1 MKYDVHVFVCANQ
14 KVEGKKCCTETFG
27 NEAVAKL
34 RQKVKEAKL
43 PLKIRVQKAGCL
55 DVCQQGPAL
64 AIYPEG
70 TFYGNLNLEMLDQ
83 IVDEHIIKGQ
93 KLAAHLLEDES

>member
-14 KVEGKKCCTETFG
+14 KTENRKCCTEGFG

-34 RQKVKEAKL
+34 RHIVKEAKL
-43 PLKIRVQKAGCL
+43 PLRIRVQKAGCL

-64 AIYPEG
+64 VIYPEG
-70 TFYGNLNLEMLDQ
+70 TFYGNLNMEMLDQ
-83 IVDEHIIKGQ
+83 IVHEHIIKGQ
-93 KLAAHLLEDES
+93 KLDSFILEDE

>member
-1 MKYDVHVFVCANQ
+1 MKYDVHVFICANQ
-14 KVEGKKCCTETFG
+14 KAEGKKCCTEAFG
-27 NEAVAKL
+27 NEAVSKL

-70 TFYGNLNLEMLDQ
+70 IFYGNLNLEMLDQ

-93 KLAAHLLEDES
+93 KLADHILEDES